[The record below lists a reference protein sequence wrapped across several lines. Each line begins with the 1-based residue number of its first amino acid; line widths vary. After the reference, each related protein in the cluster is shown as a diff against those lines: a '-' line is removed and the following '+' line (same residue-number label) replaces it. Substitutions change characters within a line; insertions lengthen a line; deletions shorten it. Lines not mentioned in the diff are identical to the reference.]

1 MLRFCGSTITSLLTN
16 KRSTS
21 LDSDAAVLV
30 VSFTNIL
37 KIPLDDVLK
46 SLRRRH
52 RVTLR
57 ARARNVRSK
66 DPDEKGI
73 WKICRKCE

>member
-1 MLRFCGSTITSLLTN
+1 MLRFCGSTITSLLKN

-21 LDSDAAVLV
+21 LDFDAAVMV
-30 VSFTNIL
+30 FSFSNIL

-57 ARARNVRSK
+57 ARARKVRSK
-66 DPDEKGI
+66 DHDEKSI
-73 WKICRKCE
+73 WEICRKCE